1 MHEAALLEPISPE
14 SPCGDDLEDTQLLA
28 SFDAFRLF
36 GQSTPLPPE
45 TDWRAIRDR
54 SDEGLEKSK
63 DLRIL
68 AHLGCAVLRTDRLE
82 PFVQVVSAASKWLD
96 TWWDQVFPRVD
107 EDAVLR
113 RNALSAFADRMAI
126 VDGFRRVALLAHRQL
141 GLLSVRDM
149 EIANGRLPKPEGE
162 AQQPDETYVNAMLSA
177 SSMEEL
183 ERVRSLLDR
192 CQGSLKAIEKVMSEK
207 GGGTEAVPDFSP
219 LAPLVA
225 WTQSVITAH
234 VKTRA
239 PAEEAAGDSEAA
251 GGATGG
257 AGAPRGPIKS
267 RDNAIRAL
275 DAVAA
280 FFRTSEPSSPVPM
293 FIERAKR
300 LVAKD
305 FLSVLE
311 DIAPDALA
319 QAKSVGGVRENQ

>member
-1 MHEAALLEPISPE
+1 MHEAALLEPISPD

-36 GQSTPLPPE
+36 GQSTPLPAE
-45 TDWRAIRDR
+45 TDWRAIRDH
-54 SDEGLEKSK
+54 SEEALGKSK

-68 AHLGCAVLRTDRLE
+68 GHLGCAALRTDGLE
-82 PFVQVVSAASKWLD
+82 EFAQVVGAASKWLD

-113 RNALSAFADRMAI
+113 RNALSSFADRMAV
-126 VDGFRRVALLAHRQL
+126 VDGFRRVTLFAHRQL
-141 GLLSVRDM
+141 GSLSVRDM

-162 AQQPDETYVNAMLSA
+162 AQQPDEAYVNAMLSA
-177 SSMEEL
+177 TSLEEL
-183 ERVRSLLDR
+183 ERVRSLLER
-192 CQGSLKAIEKVMSEK
+192 CQGSLKAIENTMSER
-207 GGGTEAVPDFSP
+207 GGGSEATPDFSP

-225 WTQSVITAH
+225 WSLGVISAHIQS
-234 VKTRA
+234 RA
-239 PAEEAAGDSEAA
+239 PVAAAEDAQGGGGTEAAVGK
-251 GGATGG
+251 
-257 AGAPRGPIKS
+257 GPIRS
-267 RDNAIRAL
+267 RDDAIRAL

-280 FFRTSEPSSPVPM
+280 FFRTSEPSSPVPL

-319 QAKSVGGVRENQ
+319 QAKAVGGVRDSE